1 MTALEK
7 VIQLKK
13 EGKGDNEIIAT
24 LRNEGVSPMNISDA
38 LNQSRI
44 KEAIV
49 DPNPTEGMSPSIMDG
64 QDSQTEIPTAPS
76 TNPGQAA
83 TQQNTHY
90 QSPQQSPTQSAYA
103 PQQTTEPQAP
113 QSMQEFAPAPTNEYA
128 GQDTYAPQ
136 EQSYLPQDTYGDE
149 YQDEGGYQDGGYGST
164 DAMIE
169 VSEQVFAEKTKKID
183 KDLKELREFK
193 TIFEANVKNID
204 ERLKRMERSFDKMQ
218 LDILGKVS
226 EYGKGLNYMKKELNM
241 VQDSFGKMTG
251 KL

>member
-1 MTALEK
+1 MAALEK
-7 VIQLKK
+7 VMQLKK

-24 LRNEGVSPMNISDA
+24 LRNEGVSPMEISDA

-49 DPNPTEGMSPSIMDG
+49 DPNPTEGMSPSIMND
-64 QDSQTEIPTAPS
+64 QTQNSIPTAPPTS
-76 TNPGQAA
+76 AQEQPSAPIEQSYQAVQTA
-83 TQQNTHY
+83 PE
-90 QSPQQSPTQSAYA
+90 QSYA
-103 PQQTTEPQAP
+103 PQPATEPQAP
-113 QSMQEFAPAPTNEYA
+113 QSMQQYAPQES
-128 GQDTYAPQ
+128 YAPQ
-136 EQSYLPQDTYGDE
+136 EQSYAPQEGYGGDE
-149 YQDEGGYQDGGYGST
+149 YGGEYEGGGEYQEDTGYGST

-169 VSEQVFAEKTKKID
+169 VAEQVFAEKTKKID
-183 KDLKELREFK
+183 KDIKELKEFK
-193 TIFEANVKNID
+193 TIFETNVKNID